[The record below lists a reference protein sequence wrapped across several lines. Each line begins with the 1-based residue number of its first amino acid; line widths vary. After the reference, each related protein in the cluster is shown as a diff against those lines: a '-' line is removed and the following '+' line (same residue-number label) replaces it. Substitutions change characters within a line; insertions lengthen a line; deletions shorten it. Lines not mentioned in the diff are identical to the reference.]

1 MIIFGD
7 DTINDAVFSFSASNF
22 QVFCNKD
29 SMTAVFDRANLPKNI
44 NAEHLYLH
52 DRNCKASRNSTH
64 VFVTT
69 PLTGCGTVFS
79 KDDQTLYFR
88 NVLSEEEH
96 SSGVGIITRDYL
108 FKANL
113 TCAYP
118 RKRTVGA
125 FSFAPAKQKTYV
137 SLGKSTTLGKSSIL
151 KFFPA

>member
-44 NAEHLYLH
+44 NVEHLYLH

-125 FSFAPAKQKTYV
+125 FSFAPAKQITYV
-137 SLGKSTTLGKSSIL
+137 SLGK
-151 KFFPA
+151 